1 MKTPTLPQPEPAPEK
16 EIKQWLHELTRITM
30 EALERFDNGELLPA
44 ISSLA
49 AIPPLH
55 ATLIEN
61 CIMASKETSPNED
74 DTTPPGLYL

>member
-1 MKTPTLPQPEPAPEK
+1 MKPSTINELEPAPEK
-16 EIKQWLHELTRITM
+16 EIKEWLHELTRITI

-55 ATLIEN
+55 ATVIEN
-61 CIMASKETSPNED
+61 CIKVSKESPQNEID
-74 DTTPPGLYL
+74 PTQQGLYL